1 LLGCAG
7 CSPAI
12 WNAYGFRPEDVEK
25 ERGDKAV
32 FVYFRHWAVP
42 DCAKFEQNVLE
53 LPDVRTAM
61 MSTYRVVLDYRVDQE
76 LAKRWSVTDTPGIA
90 LVGARGQLLTSHSGY
105 VTREILLALIQR
117 GNQEYAASKSAG
129 AQAAGGP

>member
-1 LLGCAG
+1 
-7 CSPAI
+7 
-12 WNAYGFRPEDVEK
+12 
-25 ERGDKAV
+25 
-32 FVYFRHWAVP
+32 
-42 DCAKFEQNVLE
+42 
-53 LPDVRTAM
+53 M

-105 VTREILLALIQR
+105 VTREILLAF
-117 GNQEYAASKSAG
+117 SKSAG